1 MKNTILIV
9 TCLNIMF
16 FVMHEFDAFHQGEWK
31 MFKFLNKL
39 KESTQYLIFLYI
51 HVPLTFFC
59 FYYLW
64 STYHFN
70 NQRLWLIINIFSIF
84 HFGLHLFAQ
93 KWELNVFNKSNVFNN
108 IHSFIFI
115 SGWAIT
121 GIINLIL
128 MNSYQ

>member
-9 TCLNIMF
+9 TCLNILF
-16 FVMHEFDAFHQGEWK
+16 FIMHEFDAFRQCEWK
-31 MFKFLNKL
+31 MFRILSKL

-51 HVPLTFFC
+51 HILLTIFC

-64 STYHFN
+64 STYNFN

-84 HFGLHLFAQ
+84 HFGLHWFAR
-93 KWELNVFNKSNVFNN
+93 KWKSNVFNN

-121 GIINLIL
+121 GIINLTL
-128 MNSYQ
+128 MNGYK